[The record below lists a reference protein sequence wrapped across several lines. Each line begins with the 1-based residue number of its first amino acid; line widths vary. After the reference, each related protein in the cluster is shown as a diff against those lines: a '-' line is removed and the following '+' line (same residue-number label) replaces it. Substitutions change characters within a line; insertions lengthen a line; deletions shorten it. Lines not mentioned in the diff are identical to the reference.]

1 MIRPEYKAQVDLLLD
16 VLPYVAK
23 EKCFAM
29 KGGTAINMF
38 IWDMPRLSVDIDL
51 TYIHFNDRNT
61 AFAEISESILRIKE
75 DVIKNIPG
83 VQIETS
89 GVTPDSKDKLLCSR
103 KGTKIKV
110 EVNTTMRG
118 IVNPVRLKQASPS
131 VRKEFDK
138 FAAINVVSDAEL
150 FGGKVCAA
158 LDRQHPRDLFD
169 IYQLFNNGGITKEIK
184 EGFIASLLSHN
195 KSINEMLRPNLQ
207 DQKLAFSNQFEGMTI
222 APFTYADYETS
233 RNRLI
238 KEINRLLTKNDK
250 ELLFSFK
257 SGNPDWS
264 LSQTEQLQNLPAIKW
279 KLHNIQKF
287 REQDPGQHATMLQKL
302 EKALS

>member
-1 MIRPEYKAQVDLLLD
+1 MIRPGYKAQVDLLLD

-51 TYIHFNDRNT
+51 TYIHFNDRSS
-61 AFAEISESILRIKE
+61 AFAEITESILRIKE
-75 DVIKNIPG
+75 DIIKSIPG
-83 VQIETS
+83 IQIETS
-89 GVTPDSKDKLLCSR
+89 GVAPEVKDKLLCAR
-103 KGTKIKV
+103 AGTKIKV

-118 IVNPVRLKQASPS
+118 IINPVRLKQASPA

-150 FGGKVCAA
+150 FGGKICAA

-169 IYQLFNNGGITKEIK
+169 IYQLFNNGGITEEIK

-195 KSINEMLRPNLQ
+195 KSINEVLRPNLQ
-207 DQKLAFSNQFEGMTI
+207 DQKQAFSSQFEGMTI
-222 APFTYADYETS
+222 TPFTYADYETS
-233 RNRLI
+233 RYRLI
-238 KEINRLLTKNDK
+238 KEISELLTKNDK
-250 ELLFSFK
+250 KLLFSFK

-264 LSQTEQLQNLPAIKW
+264 LSNTQQLQHLPAIKW
-279 KLHNIQKF
+279 KLKNIQKF
-287 REQDPGQHATMLQKL
+287 KQQDPGQHGIMLGKL
-302 EKALS
+302 ESVLS